1 MARGR
6 CGGVAVTR
14 VRDILGR
21 VAWPHVAAW
30 SAISVCMMHD
40 DPRGAAMGVAAF
52 VALGIVGA
60 VIP

>member
-1 MARGR
+1 
-6 CGGVAVTR
+6 VSR
-14 VRDILGR
+14 VRVILGR
-21 VAWPHVAAW
+21 VAWEHVAAW

-52 VALGIVGA
+52 VALGLIGA

>member
-1 MARGR
+1 MS
-6 CGGVAVTR
+6 R
-14 VRDILGR
+14 VRVILGR
-21 VAWPHVAAW
+21 VAWEHVAAW

-52 VALGIVGA
+52 VALGLIGA

>member
-1 MARGR
+1 MSRL
-6 CGGVAVTR
+6 R
-14 VRDILGR
+14 VILGR

-30 SAISVCMMHD
+30 SAISVIAMHD

-52 VALGIVGA
+52 VALGVLGA